1 MRTASFCVRMKFCRR
16 WLLLQCASSAAKQ
29 HEFSRLF
36 LHFYV
41 CISNHPPFFIYLSD
55 ALLINCTSELTK
67 VSAWN
72 CCISHFSF
80 GVDYGAEWTKLVM
93 GRIRN
98 KWTRY
103 GHVVRLLIEGRELL
117 SPDKLSFHNYQNS
130 QSVGWHKSIL
140 FPNTISPSSSSSSFR
155 WRMRSKVF
163 SFFFQDDNI

>member
-1 MRTASFCVRMKFCRR
+1 MRTASFCVQMKFCHCR
-16 WLLLQCASSAAKQ
+16 LLLQCASSASCKQ

-41 CISNHPPFFIYLSD
+41 FQIIHLSSFICLD

-80 GVDYGAEWTKLVM
+80 GVNYGAEWTKLVM

-98 KWTRY
+98 KLTRY
-103 GHVVRLLIEGRELL
+103 GRVVRLLIEGRELL
-117 SPDKLSFHNYQNS
+117 SPDKLSFHNYQNG

-140 FPNTISPSSSSSSFR
+140 FSNTISPSSSSCSFR

-163 SFFFQDDNI
+163 SFSFQDDNI